1 MLSRASS
8 SWITSSAPLQM
19 MGARRASIR
28 ASRSYKENMSNQHE
42 QKKDEARKKEA
53 PKEGKKQEKQ
63 VNKYNYH
70 WCEHHMAWTIHKPAN
85 CMLGKQ
91 HKEEQKKP
99 QKANFATIAAAATTA
114 NPHFDALMATMANLE
129 D

>member
-1 MLSRASS
+1 
-8 SWITSSAPLQM
+8 
-19 MGARRASIR
+19 
-28 ASRSYKENMSNQHE
+28 MSNQHE